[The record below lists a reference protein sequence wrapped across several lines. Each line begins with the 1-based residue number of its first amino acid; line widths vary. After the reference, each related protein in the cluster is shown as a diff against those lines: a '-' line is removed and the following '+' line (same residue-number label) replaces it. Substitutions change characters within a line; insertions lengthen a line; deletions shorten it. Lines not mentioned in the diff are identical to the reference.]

1 MLATSEWQP
10 RTVERVDTKYR
21 KIVTPIPVPESI
33 PILEKLKR
41 YEPEAMGGQPP
52 VVWDRAEG
60 ISVFDRWGNRW
71 LDWSSGVLITNAGH
85 GRPEIVEAIVRQARK
100 PLLTT
105 YCFPNEIR
113 AELVEKLVS
122 MSPAPLRKAFLLT
135 TGSETVECV
144 IKLARTNGIKLGG
157 REKSVIV
164 SFDRGFHGRTLG
176 AQMVGGIPG
185 LKEWIVNHD
194 PGLVQVPYP
203 DGFRTED
210 TRFEVFEETLERL
223 HVAPGNVA
231 GVLLETYQGGGSSFC
246 PKEYI
251 QQLRRWCDAQQ
262 ALLIFDEVQ
271 AGFGRTGK
279 LFGFEHYEVVPDL
292 ACFGKGLSSSLPISA
307 VLGRQDVMD
316 LYSPGAMTS
325 THTGNPLCA
334 AAALANL
341 EIILREDLAQNA
353 LKIGG
358 VMHCKLAGIKNKYP
372 TLIGAHHGMGLVAGL
387 HMVKPSG
394 KEPNGELAKAIVRK
408 AVEKGLLMF
417 APVGFGGATVKICP
431 PLCINEEATAE
442 AVHVLEEC
450 FEESV

>member
-1 MLATSEWQP
+1 
-10 RTVERVDTKYR
+10 
-21 KIVTPIPVPESI
+21 
-33 PILEKLKR
+33 
-41 YEPEAMGGQPP
+41 MGGQPP

-60 ISVFDRWGNRW
+60 VSVFDRWGNQW

-85 GRPEIVEAIVRQARK
+85 GREEIVNAIVQHARK

-113 AELVEKLVS
+113 AQLVEKLVS

-135 TGSETVECV
+135 TGSETIECA
-144 IKLARTNGIKLGG
+144 IKLARTYGIKQAG

-164 SFDRGFHGRTLG
+164 SFDRAFHGRTLG

-210 TRFEVFEETLERL
+210 VRFAVFEETLNQL
-223 HVAPGNVA
+223 DVVPDNVA

-251 QQLRRWCDAQQ
+251 QQLRKWCDAHR
-262 ALLIFDEVQ
+262 ALLMFDEVQ

-279 LFGFEHYEVVPDL
+279 LFGFEHYETVPDL

-316 LYSPGAMTS
+316 LYPPGAMTS
-325 THTGNPLCA
+325 THTGNPLCS

-341 EIILREDLAQNA
+341 EIILRENLAENA
-353 LKIGG
+353 LKVGG
-358 VMHCKLAGIKNKYP
+358 VMHCKLAGLKNKYP
-372 TLIGAHHGMGLVAGL
+372 TKIGAHHGMGLVAGL
-387 HMVKPSG
+387 HMVKDGG
-394 KEPNGELAKAIVRK
+394 KEPNGELAKTIVRR

-431 PLCINEEATAE
+431 PLCINEEATIE

-450 FEESV
+450 IEGSV